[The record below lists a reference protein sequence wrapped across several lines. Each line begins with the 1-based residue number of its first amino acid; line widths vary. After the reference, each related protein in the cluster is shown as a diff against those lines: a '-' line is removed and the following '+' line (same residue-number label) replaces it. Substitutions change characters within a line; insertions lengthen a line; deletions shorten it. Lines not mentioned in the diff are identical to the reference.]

1 MIFKAILF
9 ILFLYLFLLSL
20 SFMTI
25 GFTMVTYIALGIGNI
40 IRFLLFNPFAALS
53 IGIIATAIMQNATA
67 TTSIAVSMV
76 GAGIISEVKLA
87 IPIIM
92 GSNIGT
98 CVTNSFIALTM
109 AGNPTEFKRAFSAA
123 TLNDGFN
130 LLTTLILLPI
140 EIIFGM
146 LDSASDGL
154 TNAILGD
161 HTIDG
166 HSMIFIYMIHF
177 IY

>member
-1 MIFKAILF
+1 
-9 ILFLYLFLLSL
+9 
-20 SFMTI
+20 MTI
-25 GFTMVTYIALGIGNI
+25 GFTMVTYIALKIGNI
-40 IRFLLFNPFAALS
+40 IQFLLSNPFAALA

-76 GAGIISEVKLA
+76 GAGIISDVKSA

-109 AGNPTEFKRAFSAA
+109 AGDPNEFKRAFSAA

-130 LLTTLILLPI
+130 LLTTAVLLPI

-146 LDSASDGL
+146 LNAMSLAL
-154 TNAILGD
+154 TNAMLKGD
-161 HTIDG
+161 NVSVSG
-166 HSMIFIYMIHF
+166 K
-177 IY
+177 

>member
-1 MIFKAILF
+1 
-9 ILFLYLFLLSL
+9 
-20 SFMTI
+20 MTI
-25 GFTMVTYIALGIGNI
+25 GFTMVTYIALKIGGI
-40 IRFLLFNPFAALS
+40 IRFLLSNPFAALA

-76 GAGIISEVKLA
+76 GAGIISDVKSA

-109 AGNPTEFKRAFSAA
+109 AGDPNEFKRAFSAA

-130 LLTTLILLPI
+130 LLTTAVLLPI
-140 EIIFGM
+140 EIIFGFLDVISLAVTNAM
-146 LDSASDGL
+146 LKGDNVSVDGL
-154 TNAILGD
+154 
-161 HTIDG
+161 
-166 HSMIFIYMIHF
+166 IF
-177 IY
+177 

>member
-1 MIFKAILF
+1 M
-9 ILFLYLFLLSL
+9 FLLSL

-25 GFTMVTYIALGIGNI
+25 GFTMVTYIALKIGGV
-40 IRFLLFNPFAALS
+40 IRFLLSNPFAALA
-53 IGIIATAIMQNATA
+53 IGIVATAIMQNATA

-76 GAGIISEVKLA
+76 GAGIISDVKSA

-109 AGNPTEFKRAFSAA
+109 AGDPNEFKRAFSGA

-130 LLTTLILLPI
+130 LLTTAVLLPI
-140 EIIFGM
+140 EIIFGF
-146 LDSASDGL
+146 LDVISLAV
-154 TNAILGD
+154 TNAILGNSTSVSGD
-161 HTIDG
+161 
-166 HSMIFIYMIHF
+166 
-177 IY
+177 

>member
-1 MIFKAILF
+1 M
-9 ILFLYLFLLSL
+9 LSL

-25 GFTMVTYIALGIGNI
+25 GFTMVTYIALKIGNI
-40 IRFLLFNPFAALS
+40 IQFLLSNPFAALA

-76 GAGIISEVKLA
+76 GAGIISDVKSA

-109 AGNPTEFKRAFSAA
+109 AGDPNEFKRAFSAA

-130 LLTTLILLPI
+130 LLTTAILLPI

-146 LDSASDGL
+146 LNTMSLAL
-154 TNAILGD
+154 TNALLKGD
-161 HTIDG
+161 NVSVSG
-166 HSMIFIYMIHF
+166 K
-177 IY
+177 